1 MLKEITRKVTDPI
14 LDNAL
19 RYAKQYNVRRSHAY
33 YATYG
38 LAVLLFLC
46 LISNLYTLA
55 MLFLALSYT
64 ALGVADRLY
73 FESGGEE
80 KQHLVFLQRVAEPF
94 LAGGF
99 IFFFTLSVGGV
110 STPGLFLLFA
120 YYLNEASAYRLSSDL
135 AEKKDDDIASKVSG
149 LVSKELTVIFFFIM
163 CILSMGFPFFAVI
176 FSFIC
181 FASIFGRF
189 METKLLDRNSS
200 FNRDNIDDK
209 TEDTPEAS
217 DDEKDEKDDDN
228 EESFGTIQ
236 PDEEV
241 IVNDHEDEY
250 RKD

>member
-19 RYAKQYNVRRSHAY
+19 RYAKQYNIRRSHAY

-46 LISNLYTLA
+46 LISNLYSLA
-55 MLFLALSYT
+55 MLFLALSYIS
-64 ALGVADRLY
+64 LGVADRLY
-73 FESGGEE
+73 AESGGEE

-135 AEKKDDDIASKVSG
+135 AKKKDDDIASKISG

-189 METKLLDRNSS
+189 METKLLDRNSA
-200 FNRDNIDDK
+200 FNRG
-209 TEDTPEAS
+209 DTDEEEKDVLKS
-217 DDEKDEKDDDN
+217 DDDNKDEKEDN
-228 EESFGTIQ
+228 DKESFGTIQ
-236 PDEEV
+236 PDEDI

>member
-19 RYAKQYNVRRSHAY
+19 RYAKQYNISRSHAY

-46 LISNLYTLA
+46 LISNLYSLA
-55 MLFLALSYT
+55 MLFLALSYIS
-64 ALGVADRLY
+64 LGVADRLY
-73 FESGGEE
+73 AESGGEE

-135 AEKKDDDIASKVSG
+135 AKKKDDDIASKISG

-189 METKLLDRNSS
+189 METKLLDRNSA
-200 FNRDNIDDK
+200 FNSGYTDEEEKDVLK
-209 TEDTPEAS
+209 S
-217 DDEKDEKDDDN
+217 DDDNKDEKEDN
-228 EESFGTIQ
+228 DKESFGTIQ
-236 PDEEV
+236 PDEDI

>member
-1 MLKEITRKVTDPI
+1 MLKDITRKITDPI

-19 RYAKQYNVRRSHAY
+19 RYAKQYNIRRSHAY

-80 KQHLVFLQRVAEPF
+80 KQHLVFLQRVADPF

-135 AEKKDDDIASKVSG
+135 AAKKDDDIASKISG

-200 FNRDNIDDK
+200 FGRDDIDDK
-209 TEDTPEAS
+209 TGDAPEAKDDDIDDK
-217 DDEKDEKDDDN
+217 DDEK

-236 PDEEV
+236 PDEEI